1 MLFFNDFPKVQYKF
15 GNEIDPVIFQ
25 DISIY
30 SDIADQIKNSISFLN
45 LHTIQEGFRPDQVS
59 IQLYGTSLYYWTFF
73 LLNDNIRQQGWPLT
87 RYELSQYMSKA
98 FPNTTLTVRDEN
110 LPIKF
115 KVGQNVTGSTSGV
128 SGKIIRRNL
137 QLGQIVIKGNLNFTE
152 SGELLTSVNTL
163 GVSETLSSVSSSKEQ
178 LSAAYYMDG
187 TSTLVDI
194 DPAIGSGALI
204 TEKTHED
211 VYFDTNENLRRIKV
225 IKPSQITNVI
235 TSFKKSIRG

>member
-1 MLFFNDFPKVQYKF
+1 M
-15 GNEIDPVIFQ
+15 
-25 DISIY
+25 
-30 SDIADQIKNSISFLN
+30 
-45 LHTIQEGFRPDQVS
+45 HTIQEGFRPDQVS

-87 RYELSQYMSKA
+87 RYELSEYMSKA

-152 SGELLTSVNTL
+152 SGELLTSVNSL
-163 GVSETLSSVSSSKEQ
+163 GVSETLSSVSSSKEY

-187 TSTLVDI
+187 TSALVDI
-194 DPAIGSGALI
+194 DPAIGAGALI

-211 VYFDTNENLRRIKV
+211 VYFDTNENLRQIKV
-225 IKPSQITNVI
+225 VKPSQITNVI